1 MIEKSENWEMI
12 GKVIQDISTKNVLRE
27 AISEN
32 IVNKCGGMRS
42 YTSWYC
48 DKWNNHMRKQS
59 VQEFLCLL
67 YVVRSWAS
75 SN

>member
-1 MIEKSENWEMI
+1 MRIAFMIEKSENWEMI

-67 YVVRSWAS
+67 YVVHS
-75 SN
+75 